1 MFDPYCI
8 VMQQQGLCLIAAV
21 PHIVFII
28 SGVQLVQITFIH
40 QSSSCWAEF
49 TAKYANIAP

>member
-1 MFDPYCI
+1 
-8 VMQQQGLCLIAAV
+8 MQQQGLCLIGAV

-40 QSSSCWAEF
+40 SPAPAGTEF